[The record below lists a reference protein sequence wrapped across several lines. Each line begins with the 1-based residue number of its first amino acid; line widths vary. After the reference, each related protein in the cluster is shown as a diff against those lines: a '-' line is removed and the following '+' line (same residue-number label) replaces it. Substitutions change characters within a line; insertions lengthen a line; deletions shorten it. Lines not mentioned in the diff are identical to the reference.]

1 MSGGGGRN
9 VTSMLYTGT
18 PQVLMGRPDS
28 AGYPRFTDS
37 PIIHRDSPMESGGT
51 RLHEVDSVGLR
62 PAPAAESGGG
72 SGTGS
77 GPPPRGRTPVADE
90 PPRRRLLSETP
101 SAGRVC
107 AGRGRLEAARSGPG
121 LR

>member
-1 MSGGGGRN
+1 MW
-9 VTSMLYTGT
+9 V
-18 PQVLMGRPDS
+18 QVCVASSEPSYSSRRVHS
-28 AGYPRFTDS
+28 
-37 PIIHRDSPMESGGT
+37 ESGGT

-101 SAGRVC
+101 SAGRVR